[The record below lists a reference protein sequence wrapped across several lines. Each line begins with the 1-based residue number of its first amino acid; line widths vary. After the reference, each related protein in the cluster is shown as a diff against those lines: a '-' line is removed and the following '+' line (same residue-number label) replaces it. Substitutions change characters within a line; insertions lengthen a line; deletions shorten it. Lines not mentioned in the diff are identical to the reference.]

1 MTPPSASPKRSPKV
15 AASGH
20 GGAKAIT
27 HSPPMVDEVRTDIQR
42 RLATARGHLDA
53 VLRML
58 GEGDPSCVDVMRQ
71 LRAVSGAL
79 DKTVEIVLEGHLR
92 HHVAR
97 AGGEPLVRELMD
109 ALRYR

>member
-1 MTPPSASPKRSPKV
+1 MTATPKRSTKTMST
-15 AASGH
+15 ASKGDSTS
-20 GGAKAIT
+20 AL
-27 HSPPMVDEVRTDIQR
+27 HSPPMVNEVRTDIQR

-58 GEGDPSCVDVMRQ
+58 GEEDPHCVDVMRQ

-79 DKTVEIVLEGHLR
+79 DKAVEIVLEGHLR